1 MITVLERW
9 AGVVVMS
16 ALGGYYDFV
25 QLPDVDT
32 TTGIVAI
39 AIGHFS
45 TDRRLIVRETFL
57 GTLPASADLAYRECE
72 SKPPLEV
79 GEQRPHLVV
88 IHTDGQTHVLAGY
101 ARVHELTPRGY
112 AVPITHENRRVPFL
126 REPLPVRRLVFRYDG
141 WEEGIAVDDAIALY
155 RKLYLAAYTQPARAT

>member
-1 MITVLERW
+1 VITVLERW

-16 ALGGYYDFV
+16 ALGGYYDFI
-25 QLPDVDT
+25 QLPDVDS

-39 AIGHFS
+39 AIGHFV
-45 TDRRLIVRETFL
+45 TDTQLVVRETFA
-57 GTLPASADLAYRECE
+57 GTLPARADLVYRACD
-72 SKPPLEV
+72 SKPPIEV
-79 GEQRPHLVV
+79 GELRPHLVV

-112 AVPITHENRRVPFL
+112 AVPVTHENRRVPFL
-126 REPLPVRRLVFRYDG
+126 REPLPVRRLVFRSAD
-141 WEEGIAVDDAIALY
+141 WHEGVAIDDAIALY